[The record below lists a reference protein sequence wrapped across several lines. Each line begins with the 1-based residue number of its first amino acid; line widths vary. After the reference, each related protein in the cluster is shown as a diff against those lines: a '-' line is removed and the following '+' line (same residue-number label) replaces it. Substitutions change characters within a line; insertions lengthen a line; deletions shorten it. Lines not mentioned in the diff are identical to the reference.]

1 MDAELKLSRAPR
13 STQRQHQYT
22 PNGDWTNSIL
32 HQLLSIRPLR
42 TSNQDQSSPD
52 AFIEEA
58 CRLGLLLFLAEI
70 RRRCGVQPTRTTV
83 LTEKLAAH
91 LRSRSITFQQR
102 QRKPF
107 LWLLMVGAMEA
118 FPIHGSR
125 GYFLLNIRFM
135 MDQLH
140 IEGWGALVRI
150 LRGVLWSDEVY
161 TTRAEAVYM
170 AITAM
175 SK

>member
-1 MDAELKLSRAPR
+1 M
-13 STQRQHQYT
+13 
-22 PNGDWTNSIL
+22 PNGDWINSIL

-42 TSNQDQSSPD
+42 ASNPDRSSPA
-52 AFIEEA
+52 AFIDEA

-70 RRRCGVQPTRTTV
+70 RRRCGVQPTRTAV

-102 QRKPF
+102 QREPF
-107 LWLLMVGAMEA
+107 LWLLMVSAMEA
-118 FPIHGSR
+118 FPSHGST
-125 GYFLLNIRFM
+125 GYFLQNIRFM
-135 MDQLH
+135 RDELH

-150 LRGVLWSDEVY
+150 LRDVLWSDEVY
-161 TTRAEAVYM
+161 ATRAEAVYV

-175 SK
+175 SD